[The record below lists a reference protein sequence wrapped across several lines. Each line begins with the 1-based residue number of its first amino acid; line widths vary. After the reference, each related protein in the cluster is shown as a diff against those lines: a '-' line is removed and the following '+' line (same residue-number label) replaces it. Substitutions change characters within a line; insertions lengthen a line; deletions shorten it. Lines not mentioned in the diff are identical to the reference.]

1 MLRAGDIYA
10 GDHYGSNLWNLRSNS
25 AESYFKSWNTFVK
38 LVWDVPRSTHTYL
51 VESFLA
57 KDFVPTRNQV
67 LARYVTFL
75 HSLINSPNW
84 EVRILVRI
92 VRQDHQSVTR
102 QNADYISE
110 RSGLSPWDYGKRRVQ
125 VELPRSEV
133 TETNL
138 WRVSL
143 LTKLFDIREKRQT
156 AVEDTASIQAWI
168 DAICAT

>member
-10 GDHYGSNLWNLRSNS
+10 GDHYGSNLWDLQSNS

-38 LVWDVPRSTHTYL
+38 LVYNVPRSTHTYL
-51 VESFLA
+51 VENFLA
-57 KDFVPTRNQV
+57 KKFVPTRNQV
-67 LARYVTFL
+67 LSGYVTFL

-84 EVRILVRI
+84 EVRILARI
-92 VRQDHQSVTR
+92 IRQNHQSVTR
-102 QNADYISE
+102 TNADYITE
-110 RSGLSPWDYGKRRVQ
+110 CSGLSPWDYGKIRIQ
-125 VELPRSEV
+125 AELPRCEV

-143 LTKLFDIREKRQT
+143 LTELFDEQKNRTT

-168 DAICAT
+168 DAVCST